1 MTARAASGDVPL
13 FLLRPRRAGATHPSP
28 VRGSG
33 ESLDLLLPA
42 SYAERVGLMIEAGF
56 RQSLAEPRLDE
67 VLRNPVIRLMMKC
80 DNVTEAQLLD
90 FIATAAGRNKTS
102 ELGN

>member
-1 MTARAASGDVPL
+1 MPIDDGASNIGGRSL

-56 RQSLAEPRLDE
+56 RQSLCRAEAR
-67 VLRNPVIRLMMKC
+67 
-80 DNVTEAQLLD
+80 
-90 FIATAAGRNKTS
+90 
-102 ELGN
+102 